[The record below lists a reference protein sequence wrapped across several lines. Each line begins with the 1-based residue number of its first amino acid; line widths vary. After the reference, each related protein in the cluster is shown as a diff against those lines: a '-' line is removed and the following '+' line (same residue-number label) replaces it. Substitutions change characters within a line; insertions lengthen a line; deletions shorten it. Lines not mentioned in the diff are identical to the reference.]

1 MDFLQALKG
10 KLKEVE
16 TALMNTTPGTP
27 ADFKRVYQQTRQ
39 ADRLRWERE
48 QLRQLIE
55 VEISTTQANH
65 LGEPLRRTTHPNHS
79 GELLTEF

>member
-1 MDFLQALKG
+1 MDYLQALKG

-27 ADFKRVYQQTRQ
+27 ADFKRAYQQTRQ

-48 QLRQLIE
+48 QLKHLIE

-65 LGEPLRRTTHPNHS
+65 PGEPCTRTIRANY
-79 GELLTEF
+79 

>member
-1 MDFLQALKG
+1 MDYLQTLKG

-65 LGEPLRRTTHPNHS
+65 LGEPCTRTTRANY
-79 GELLTEF
+79 